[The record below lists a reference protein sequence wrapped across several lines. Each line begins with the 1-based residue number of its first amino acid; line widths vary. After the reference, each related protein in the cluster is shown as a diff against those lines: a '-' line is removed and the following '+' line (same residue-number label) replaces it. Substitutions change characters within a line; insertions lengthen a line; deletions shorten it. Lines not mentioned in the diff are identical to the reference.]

1 MSYTQSIYHIVF
13 RTKYGQDTIVEE
25 HEKELYAYLYG
36 IVKNKKSHLYR
47 IGGMPNHI
55 HMLVDLHPTIAL
67 SDFMKEL
74 KEKSS
79 KWLKTQPNFP
89 DFIGWAEGYAALSK
103 KSSDVETVMNYIK
116 GQKEH
121 HKNMNSLPNIESCLR
136 ITALKSTNAIS
147 SKMSEQ
153 KNIKNKNNKQ

>member
-25 HEKELYAYLYG
+25 HERELYTYLYG

-89 DFIGWAEGYAALSK
+89 DFVGWAEGYAALSK
-103 KSSDVETVMNYIK
+103 KSSDVETVTNYIK

-121 HKNMNSLPNIESCLR
+121 HEKCEFPAEYRKLLEDHGVEIDER
-136 ITALKSTNAIS
+136 YFLKD
-147 SKMSEQ
+147 E
-153 KNIKNKNNKQ
+153 

>member
-13 RTKYGQDTIVEE
+13 RTKYGENTIVEE

-36 IVKNKKSHLYR
+36 IVKNKKSYLYR

-79 KWLKTQPNFP
+79 KWLKLQPHFP
-89 DFIGWAEGYAALSK
+89 DFIGWAEGYAAISK
-103 KSSDVETVMNYIK
+103 KVCDVETVTDYIK
-116 GQKEH
+116 RQKEH
-121 HKNMNSLPNIESCLR
+121 HKNISFPDEYRKFLVDNGVDIDER
-136 ITALKSTNAIS
+136 YFLKD
-147 SKMSEQ
+147 E
-153 KNIKNKNNKQ
+153 

>member
-13 RTKYGQDTIVEE
+13 RTKYGQDTIVEDYE
-25 HEKELYAYLYG
+25 RELYAYLYG

-121 HKNMNSLPNIESCLR
+121 HKKCEFPAEYRKLLEDHGVEIDER
-136 ITALKSTNAIS
+136 YFLKD
-147 SKMSEQ
+147 E
-153 KNIKNKNNKQ
+153 